1 MKKEV
6 LKHKNIQYVF
16 SAPEDFDENKKYPTI
31 FFLHGAGTR
40 GTDIKPLINNPYFK
54 QTEAFKLD
62 IVTFAPQCYKD
73 SWFDIFEQLQDFIEF
88 ALENKFVDKEKV
100 YVVGASMG
108 GYATW
113 QIAMTMPDKFAA
125 IVPVC
130 GGGMYGNAARL
141 KNVKVWA
148 FHGSED
154 DIVYVNESINMVDSV
169 NKNGGEAKLTICEGV
184 GHASWINAYTN
195 PELFEWLL
203 SQSKTREENFENK
216 FNNEELF
223 G

>member
-6 LKHKNIQYVF
+6 LKHKNMQYVF
-16 SAPEDFDENKKYPTI
+16 SVPEDFNENKKYPTV
-31 FFLHGAGTR
+31 FLLHGAGSR
-40 GTDIKPLINNPYFK
+40 GNDIKPVMNSLFLK
-54 QTEAFKLD
+54 QAEEFKLD

-73 SWFDIFEQLQDFIEF
+73 SWFDIFEQLEEFIEF
-88 ALENKFVDKEKV
+88 ALQNKFVNKEKV
-100 YVVGASMG
+100 YVVGTSMG

-125 IVPVC
+125 IIPVC
-130 GGGMYGNAARL
+130 GGGMYWNAARL

-148 FHGSED
+148 FHGRED
-154 DIVYVNESINMVDSV
+154 DTVNVCESINMVDSV
-169 NKNGGEAKLTICEGV
+169 NKNGGDAKLTIYEGV
-184 GHASWINAYTN
+184 GHASWVNAFKE

-203 SQSKTREENFENK
+203 SQKKSGDENFENK